1 MKITR
6 TILALAAMAA
16 APAAFADLTPD
27 QKEFDMRMLAA
38 HYAKHYAPYEWKRQ
52 VFGFDQFD
60 IGPWVAR
67 ARAARD
73 DLAFYEVCAAYVSS
87 LRDTHSSYSLPTIYS
102 GYLGFTLDI
111 FDGKPMV
118 DAVSR
123 AALPPARFPLDIG
136 WEVVSIDGEPAETL
150 LERYAA
156 FVYRANDRSRRR
168 AAAQF
173 LSFRPQSRIPRAHET
188 DDTASVVMRDL
199 QGAEHTFTIPWM
211 KRGTPITSA
220 GRVPTPFFGIANAAS
235 PSRLGRPG
243 REPEQP
249 DNREKRDSVIPEY
262 LEPLA
267 EWMNDHAVSPVEVT
281 GVGSRTPVYAPPD
294 GFIVRRGNSA
304 VDTFLSGTYRSGGFN
319 LGLIRIPNFG
329 PASVTAAIRE
339 FETEIQFMQANTDGL
354 IVDITR
360 NNGGDACY
368 NEELQRRLIPY
379 EFRGIAR
386 EIRVTTRFLIA
397 FSNALDLA
405 RARGA
410 EPHVIL
416 QMEARL
422 AEIQQGFRENRSRTG
437 PLPICAETLIR
448 QPAPIVYRRPLLVLI
463 DDQSISAADAFAAVL
478 QDARRGP
485 LFGWRTNGAGGT
497 TGGFPVGVFSE
508 GFASHTI
515 AMHHR
520 RDPVATPD
528 FPAAP
533 YVENIGV
540 RPDIEYDNMTRENL
554 VDRFRPFVREFTAAI
569 VEHIRRSTQ

>member
-6 TILALAAMAA
+6 TILILAALAV
-16 APAAFADLTPD
+16 APAVADMTPD
-27 QKEFDMRMLAA
+27 QKEFDFRMLATN
-38 HYAKHYAPYEWKRQ
+38 YAKHYAPYEWKRQ
-52 VFGFDQFD
+52 VFGFDLLD
-60 IGPWVAR
+60 IGPWVRR
-67 ARAARD
+67 ARATPD

-87 LRDTHSSYSLPTIYS
+87 LRDTHSSYTLPTIYS

-111 FDGKPMV
+111 FDGKPLV

-150 LERYAA
+150 LDRYST
-156 FVYRANDRSRRR
+156 FVYRANERSRRR

-173 LSFRPQSRIPRAHET
+173 LAFRPQVLIPRAHET
-188 DDTASVVMRDL
+188 GDTATVVMRDL
-199 QGAEHTFTIPWM
+199 EGAEHTFTIPWM

-220 GRVPTPFFGIANAAS
+220 GRVPMPSFGLENVPAWS
-235 PSRLGRPG
+235 PPVEDRVD
-243 REPEQP
+243 E
-249 DNREKRDSVIPEY
+249 RDSVIPEY

-267 EWMNDHAVSPVEVT
+267 EWMNDRVVSPVETT
-281 GVGSRTPVYAPPD
+281 GIGSRTPIYALPD
-294 GFIVRRGNSA
+294 GFTMRRGNGSS
-304 VDTFLSGTYRSGGFN
+304 DNFLSGTYRNSGLT
-319 LGLIRIPNFG
+319 LGLIRIPTFA
-329 PASVTAAIRE
+329 PTSVTAALRE
-339 FETEIQFMQANTDGL
+339 FETEIQFMQENTDGL

-379 EFRGIAR
+379 DFRGIAR

-397 FSNALDLA
+397 FSNALELA
-405 RARGA
+405 KTRGA
-410 EPHVIL
+410 EPHVIQL
-416 QMEARL
+416 MEARL
-422 AEIQQGFRENRSRTG
+422 AEFQQGFRENRSRTG
-437 PLPICAETLIR
+437 PLPICTETLIR
-448 QPAPIVYRRPLLVLI
+448 QPAPIVYRRPLMVLI

-497 TGGFPVGVFSE
+497 TGSFPVGVFSE
-508 GFASHTI
+508 GFATHTI

-520 RDPVATPD
+520 MEPIVTSDYPTAN
-528 FPAAP
+528 

-554 VDRFRPFVREFTAAI
+554 VDRFRPFVRAFTSAM
-569 VEHIRRSTQ
+569 VEHIRRGQ